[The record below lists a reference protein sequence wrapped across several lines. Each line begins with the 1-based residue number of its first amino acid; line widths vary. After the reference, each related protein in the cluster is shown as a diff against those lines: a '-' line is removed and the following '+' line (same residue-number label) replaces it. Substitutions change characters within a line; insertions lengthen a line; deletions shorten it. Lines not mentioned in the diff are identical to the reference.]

1 MVRVGTREVALA
13 SMVFVI
19 PPHEDVV
26 SGSALVRGANET
38 EAVARAVLDATNRRL
53 PQLH

>member
-1 MVRVGTREVALA
+1 
-13 SMVFVI
+13 MVFVV

-38 EAVARAVLDATNRRL
+38 EAVARSVLDATNRRL
-53 PQLH
+53 PQLQ